1 MNLLLCE
8 YLVETV
14 EGGEVRVHHTREAQE
29 HGRVLAVFHSVV
41 SVWNRRRTSSKS
53 RKTNMA
59 SVLMTE
65 LVAGKESG

>member
-1 MNLLLCE
+1 MRLNPIGEIFSPFGAPDLSIIR
-8 YLVETV
+8 VKRRKTV
-14 EGGEVRVHHTREAQE
+14 VC
-29 HGRVLAVFHSVV
+29 
-41 SVWNRRRTSSKS
+41 WPSSITWFRKS